1 MGLIADIRAI
11 KEVKRI
17 KNGGSASISVSS
29 ITNMIINLPDASRTL
44 SKDDYDEVYAIYK
57 KMRKCKTPIDMDI
70 NGYYKTAISILREFD
85 KIAPCE
91 SYLGME
97 PFEAKLL
104 MHEIRSLAP
113 LCHSQKDL
121 SLNDI

>member
-11 KEVKRI
+11 KKIQRI

-29 ITNMIINLPDASRTL
+29 ITNIIINLPDANRTL
-44 SKDDYDEVYAIYK
+44 TKDEYEKVYAIYE

-70 NGYYKTAISILREFD
+70 NGYYKTAISILLEFD

-97 PFEAKLL
+97 PFEANLL
-104 MHEIRSLAP
+104 MREVRSIAP
-113 LCHSQKDL
+113 LCNPKESYR
-121 SLNDI
+121 